1 MLQLKELKKD
11 EFLIKTGSSSG
22 PLFAVYTGI
31 LRVSCQDNEGK
42 EKTIDFRSSG
52 ELTGIYP
59 PYYDQGKYK
68 TWFTVQA
75 LTDCKLIGIPTHFNK
90 TLFSTK
96 ESIWDTIEKNIFWER
111 YLKTE
116 KRLRSLLVDDATKRY
131 TDFINEF
138 PDIHESIPLYQIAS
152 YLGITS
158 VSLSR
163 IRASISP
170 PSGSKK
176 TQ

>member
-1 MLQLKELKKD
+1 MKKLKKD
-11 EFLIKTGSSSG
+11 EFLIKTGSSTG
-22 PLFAVYTGI
+22 PLLIVYTGI
-31 LRVSCQDNEGK
+31 LRVYCQDEKGK
-42 EKTIDFRSSG
+42 DKTIDFRSRG
-52 ELTGIYP
+52 EMTGIYP
-59 PYYDQGKYK
+59 PYYEEGKYK
-68 TWFTVQA
+68 TWFTIQA
-75 LTDCKLIGIPTHFNK
+75 LTDCKLIGIPAHFNK

-96 ESIWDTIEKNIFWER
+96 KSIWDTIEKNIFWER
-111 YLKTE
+111 YLRTE
-116 KRLRSLLVDDATKRY
+116 KRLRSLLVDDASKRY

-163 IRASISP
+163 IRASIYT
-170 PSGSKK
+170 PSGSGK